1 MQKFI
6 WKFSSDLFVHTG
18 IYRSCNNDTLKNAF
32 FSALSTL
39 TQFFYSKTSVH
50 IYQDQKLCDFPYSV
64 YKNLQLQLTNGNLL
78 NIRDEIYS
86 FMDYIRVKQPS
97 YYELH
102 SWINKITHIIIQYCN
117 DKKVPSSYYID
128 YIENLQFL
136 YNFYCL
142 EDIEN
147 TLLAMI
153 DNIFEKIAEQT
164 NSTNTFLVEQIQ
176 NYLSD
181 HISENLTLS
190 DLGDV
195 FGISYSSLSN
205 IFSSTTGQ
213 TIIEYLTFIRM
224 QRAKELLIN
233 TNKKIYEICSDIG
246 YSEPKYFIK
255 RFHQIVGV
263 TPKEYRKIYTK

>member
-1 MQKFI
+1 M
-6 WKFSSDLFVHTG
+6 
-18 IYRSCNNDTLKNAF
+18 
-32 FSALSTL
+32 
-39 TQFFYSKTSVH
+39 H

-78 NIRDEIYS
+78 NIRDEIYA

-128 YIENLQFL
+128 YTENLQFL

-164 NSTNTFLVEQIQ
+164 NSTNTFLVEQVQ

-195 FGISYSSLSN
+195 FGINYSSLSN
-205 IFSSTTGQ
+205 IFSSATGQ